1 MHGKTFEYFGL
12 TCFDDSA
19 QVSKLL
25 LLILYDHT
33 GVFDA
38 Q

>member
-1 MHGKTFEYFGL
+1 MHEKTFEYFGL
-12 TCFDDSA
+12 TYFHDSA

-25 LLILYDHT
+25 CGT